1 MIEMTLDATKK
12 KILYCVLLL
21 AALISIAA
29 GAKNALRFS
38 QDFQWDAAKCLMLRI
53 NPYEVSLSPTAQ
65 PDHPALAEFFDYFN
79 SIDAKQKVEANQFPS
94 LLFLLSIFT
103 LMPYRVA
110 VVLWLVLNLL
120 FTAGIVYLLRKTF
133 MKQLSKDVYIILSLL
148 MVAGTPWRNQIGV
161 GQHTLFSLFFF
172 LLAVY
177 LSESGKWIPSSLALA
192 VSYFK
197 YTLTAPLALYFI
209 YKKKWREFAVSVA
222 LHIAGTAFG
231 AWWLGTSFIDMI
243 KQPLAVSSALA
254 SEGSIDI
261 SALSGGASWAMIAA
275 LAVMILLFVVCIRLP
290 SGYDSELISLL
301 TLISLIITYHRSY
314 DFFVMPIAYVGVC
327 AIISKG
333 VRLEGILFRA
343 YYLIV
348 LLYMFFGLRVFN
360 ESAASLSVLALLY
373 YTFLADF
380 VLMFSRNV
388 KNSSNGRN

>member
-1 MIEMTLDATKK
+1 M
-12 KILYCVLLL
+12 
-21 AALISIAA
+21 
-29 GAKNALRFS
+29 
-38 QDFQWDAAKCLMLRI
+38 
-53 NPYEVSLSPTAQ
+53 
-65 PDHPALAEFFDYFN
+65 
-79 SIDAKQKVEANQFPS
+79 EANQFPS